1 MNTHFLEMIVNVGS
15 YRVDGP
21 SEFIDFAL
29 KPLVLGL
36 RGLMFRLEVRQFIRT
51 LFDIIFNLLFLRLQ
65 FHQLCFISINPRNEF
80 LESIVRLLE
89 SFFLECKLTLEV

>member
-1 MNTHFLEMIVNVGS
+1 MNTHFLEMVVNVGS
-15 YRVDGP
+15 YRVDRP

-65 FHQLCFISINPRNEF
+65 FHQLRFIPINPRSEF
-80 LESIVRLLE
+80 LESIVRFLE
-89 SFFLECKLTLEV
+89 SFLLKRKLTLKI